1 MADRTVVNVPSLP
14 TPGIPAVRAIK
25 SAGLVFVSGTP
36 APRKA
41 DGTMDPDI
49 RVQVRTCLETIDTIL
64 KDAGTSLANAV
75 SVTTFLKDVSDF
87 AAYNEEYR
95 KFWPVD
101 PPTRTTVK
109 ADMVLDD
116 MLVEITIIAAQ
127 G

>member
-1 MADRTVVNVPSLP
+1 MADRTVVKVE
-14 TPGIPAVRAIK
+14 GIPPPDIPANKAIK
-25 SAGLVFVSGTP
+25 SAGLVFVTGAT

-49 RVQVRTCLETIDTIL
+49 RVQVRTCLETIETIL
-64 KDAGTSLANAV
+64 KDAGSSLTNAV
-75 SVTTFLKDVSDF
+75 SVTTYLTDVSTF
-87 AAYNEEYR
+87 QAYNEEYR

-109 ADMVLDD
+109 AGLVRDD
-116 MLVEITIIAAQ
+116 MLVEITVIAAQ

>member
-1 MADRTVVNVPSLP
+1 MPDRTVVKVE
-14 TPGIPAVRAIK
+14 GIPAPDIPAVKAIK
-25 SAGLVFVSGTP
+25 SCGLVFVSGAT

-64 KDAGTSLANAV
+64 KAAGTSLTNAV
-75 SVTTFLKDVSDF
+75 SVTTFLKDLGGF
-87 AAYNEEYR
+87 EAYNEEYR
-95 KFWPVD
+95 KFFSAD

-109 ADMVLDD
+109 ADLVRDD
-116 MLVEITIIAAQ
+116 MLIAITVIAAQ

>member
-1 MADRTVVNVPSLP
+1 MPDRTVVKVDSLP
-14 TPGIPAVRAIK
+14 PPGIPAVRAIK

-64 KDAGTSLANAV
+64 KEAGSALTNAV
-75 SVTTFLKDVSDF
+75 SVTTFLKDVSVF
-87 AAYNEEYR
+87 EVYNEEYR
-95 KFWPVD
+95 KFFPVD

-109 ADMVLDD
+109 ADLVRDD
-116 MLVEITIIAAQ
+116 MLVEITVIAAQ